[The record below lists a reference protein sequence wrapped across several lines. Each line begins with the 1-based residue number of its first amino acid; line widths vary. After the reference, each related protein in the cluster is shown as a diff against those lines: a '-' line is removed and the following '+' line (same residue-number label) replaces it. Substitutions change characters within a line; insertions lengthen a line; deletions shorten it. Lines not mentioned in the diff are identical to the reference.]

1 MLYLHV
7 NMFRAREHYIIY
19 AVGEDYLEG
28 SVSKK
33 GSFSRYT
40 IRMAKRA
47 MYHPCLAGLDPASHP
62 IKPVGTQRVALDGDS
77 MRLRVKARKDTE
89 GEHVET
95 YMQRSKWTCVGKRRF
110 CSSKKG

>member
-1 MLYLHV
+1 MPH
-7 NMFRAREHYIIY
+7 AREHYIIY
-19 AVGEDYLEG
+19 TVSGGFLG

-33 GSFSRYT
+33 GSFFRYT
-40 IRMAKRA
+40 FGQAKRA
-47 MYHPCLAGLDPASHP
+47 MYHPCLAGLAPASHP

-89 GEHVET
+89 GEPVET
-95 YMQRSKWTCVGKRRF
+95 YMQRLKWTCVGKRQF